1 MDEDGVLGAVAD
13 DLAAITM
20 NEEPRP
26 PPVMPADLAEVIGA
40 GLIQWM
46 PRMTLEELDRLVVE
60 PIIPGVNDLMYD
72 EVHNDILPTED
83 PAPGNDGNDGQAL
96 PSANGKERKKKTTRV
111 RRSRGRRG
119 AQEIVKAVKSALS
132 KIASLWRVV
141 DKATYSE
148 ECFKSA
154 CVLPRDVE
162 YLRNRDSFEKVMA
175 LAQEKARTASMTRW
189 TPLIP
194 VADIDPSFE
203 QRRVE
208 YIATCCTRAKELGK
222 AFCQRRGHNISG
234 QVVNHENYKSKIAGY
249 DRKRS
254 VGSVIDEGKPA
265 GATIDATTVKM
276 MKIKAVS
283 KDDVERLPG
292 RGTLWSKQGCS
303 TTRRS

>member
-1 MDEDGVLGAVAD
+1 
-13 DLAAITM
+13 
-20 NEEPRP
+20 
-26 PPVMPADLAEVIGA
+26 
-40 GLIQWM
+40 
-46 PRMTLEELDRLVVE
+46 MTLEELDRLVVE

-72 EVHNDILPTED
+72 EVHNDILPTD
-83 PAPGNDGNDGQAL
+83 DTAPGNADNGSQAL
-96 PSANGKERKKKTTRV
+96 SSNNGKERKKKTTRV

-141 DKATYSE
+141 DKATYSQ

-162 YLRNRDSFEKVMA
+162 YLQNRDSFEKVMA
-175 LAQEKARTASMTRW
+175 LAQEKAREASTIRW

-222 AFCQRRGHNISG
+222 AFCQRRGHNIGG
-234 QVVNHENYKSKIAGY
+234 QVVNHENYKLKIAGY
-249 DRKRS
+249 GRKRS
-254 VGSVIDEGKPA
+254 VGSVIDEGKPVGA
-265 GATIDATTVKM
+265 GAVIDAAAVKM
-276 MKIKAVS
+276 MKTKAVS
-283 KDDVERLPG
+283 KGDVDRLPG
-292 RGTLWSKQGCS
+292 RAALWSKEGK
-303 TTRRS
+303 TARRQAGLDVLEAVVNNVNQPPSSSVEDSGAAEEM